1 MAEYLNQLTSDEF
14 KLLKKFI
21 HSPLFNNHFRILKYF
36 ELLNSLY
43 PEINKTNTSQKE
55 IHKFIYGRRKFIRR
69 NIHKIESDFGK
80 LFDRFLIF
88 LESGNDEERDNLLLL
103 NALRKRKMHNRYKKI
118 LNAMRQKQEEEQY
131 KNERFYLTQI
141 DLEDELLNAEFL
153 NIKDR
158 KNILIRKSL
167 NINYYSVLQ
176 NLISYSQLILH
187 QRGKSANPLRFPGSM
202 YKDVI
207 AYTEKNLNEFRS
219 GHHDI
224 VITYF
229 AVKMYSTLDDKYYDE
244 LMKFYKSKKKE
255 FTFETT
261 KNLFVILSIF
271 RRMKKFENAGEY
283 GINNRKLSGLY
294 DMIYIKTDIYSEY
307 FSKGR
312 EMDDV
317 QMLEVVQTTVELN
330 KKNRLPKF
338 LERHGVNFKAGWR
351 KDGIYYLNAGDHFI
365 NRDLENALRSVSEIT
380 HRNSNI
386 FSDSRMLTC
395 LILFEMKD
403 FEYLKI
409 ALRNFRKYSKEN
421 PNLPDLR
428 RKVNQDFLKYFNA
441 FLKIYLSESIRKKK
455 EYESLRIRM
464 EKETVSV
471 YFREWFVRRFKS

>member
-1 MAEYLNQLTSDEF
+1 MAEYLNQLKSDEF

-21 HSPLFNNHFRILKYF
+21 HSPLFNNHIRLLKYF

-55 IHKFIYGRRKFIRR
+55 IHKFIYGRRRFIRR

-88 LESGNDEERDNLLLL
+88 LESGNDETRDNLLLL
-103 NALRKRKMHNRYKKI
+103 NALRKRKMHNRYKRVFR
-118 LNAMRQKQEEEQY
+118 AMKQKQEEDQY
-131 KNERFYLTQI
+131 KNDKFYLTQI
-141 DLEDELLNAEFL
+141 YLEDELLNAEFL

-158 KNILIRKSL
+158 KNLLIRKSL

-176 NLISYSQLILH
+176 NLISYSQLIL
-187 QRGKSANPLRFPGSM
+187 QQGGKRADSLKFPGSM
-202 YKDVI
+202 YKEVI
-207 AYTEKNLNEFRS
+207 SYTEKNLKEFRS

-224 VITYF
+224 VIVYF

-244 LMKFYKSKKKE
+244 LMKFYKAKKKN

-261 KNLFVILSIF
+261 KNIFVILSIF
-271 RRMKKFENAGEY
+271 RRMKKFENAGDY
-283 GINNRKLSGLY
+283 IINNRKLSGLY
-294 DMIYIKTDIYSEY
+294 DMIYNRTDIYSEY

-317 QMLEVVQTTVELN
+317 QLLDVVQTCVEQN
-330 KKNRLPKF
+330 KKNWLQKF
-338 LERHGVNFKAGWR
+338 QETHGVNFKAGWK
-351 KDGIYYLNAGDHFI
+351 KDGINYILAGNHFI
-365 NRDLENALRSVSEIT
+365 NREPEKALRSVAEIS
-380 HRNSNI
+380 HRNNNM

-409 ALRNFRKYSKEN
+409 TLRNFRKYTKEN
-421 PNLPDLR
+421 RNLSKLR
-428 RKVNQDFLKYFNA
+428 RKVNQDFLKYFNG
-441 FLKIYLSESIRKKK
+441 FMRIYLSVSIRKKQ
-455 EYESLRIRM
+455 EYESLKDRM
-464 EKETVSV
+464 ANETISV
-471 YFREWFVRRFKS
+471 YFREWFMRRFV